1 VVARLLTLAALIVSL
16 VAFILQVTGSTD
28 WWIFA
33 MNRAGYVLV
42 VLAVVAALLAPRTAS
57 LAVVVAE
64 VLTAAAALAF
74 ATVGLVKYYDIP
86 TFAIPYFGP
95 ALQTAGA
102 WLGEAEVL
110 SVAVLAFGL
119 TLTRRRS
126 TGAVAWLAAAVAMAL
141 GCGTYAITQ
150 KTGFTPQIWW
160 EVATVGAFLAAAAA
174 AGLERGGMSG
184 QAGSDSAVEPTPA
197 S

>member
-1 VVARLLTLAALIVSL
+1 VIGRLLTLAALVVSL

-33 MNRAGYVLV
+33 MSRAGYVLV
-42 VLAVVAALLAPRTAS
+42 VLALVAALLAPRTAS
-57 LAVVVAE
+57 VVVVVAL
-64 VLTAAAALAF
+64 VVTAAAALAF

-86 TFAIPYFGP
+86 SFAIPDFGP

-110 SVAVLAFGL
+110 SVGVLAFGL
-119 TLTRRRS
+119 TLVRRRS
-126 TGAVAWLAAAVAMAL
+126 TGAIAWLAAAVAIAL

-150 KTGFTPQIWW
+150 KTGFTAQIWW
-160 EVATVGAFLAAAAA
+160 EVATVGAFLAGAGAAV
-174 AGLERGGMSG
+174 LDRGRSG
-184 QAGSDSAVEPTPA
+184 VE
-197 S
+197 